1 MVNTI
6 TSELLKFKRNFGWIM
21 IILFP
26 IIIVFTV
33 GLAISPDVHNV
44 PIALK
49 GESALMNTL
58 EDALDKNQFAI
69 VHPSDLEEGFRRGN
83 VRVAVIGENLSGVLY
98 FHVHL
103 DASEQSIKQ
112 QSRYSLEA
120 TIRSVYA
127 KYILEIEF
135 IEKYG
140 GKSTFAY
147 FAPGVLAL
155 AIFMGGLF
163 GASETILSER
173 EQGTL
178 DHVITSPTSP
188 TRFIMEKI
196 FAYVITM
203 GAGSVLTAVLILF
216 LGTNI
221 PDLFTSILLIL
232 ISQLAFVS
240 LGVMVSALVPN
251 SQVIGEV
258 NAVIMFPI
266 MFFSGT
272 FFSLYMMDPL
282 IQNLSI
288 MNPLRHLNE
297 VWKTLLLKNGTFED
311 AIFPLVILI
320 IYAAIFTIIGIG
332 LMWRLTKGMQE

>member
-6 TSELLKFKRNFGWIM
+6 TTELLKFKRNLGWIM
-21 IILFP
+21 IIIFP
-26 IIIVFTV
+26 IVVVFTV

-44 PIALK
+44 PIALQ
-49 GESALMNTL
+49 GEQKLMNTL
-58 EDALDKNQFAI
+58 EDALDENQFAI
-69 VHPSDLEEGFRRGN
+69 VHPSDLEEAFRRGY
-83 VRVAVIGENLSGVLY
+83 VRVAVTGKNDSGVLH
-98 FHVHL
+98 FLVQL

-112 QSRYSLEA
+112 QSKFSLEA
-120 TIRSVYA
+120 TIRSVFFQYP
-127 KYILEIEF
+127 LEIEF
-135 IEKYG
+135 IEKFG
-140 GKSTFAY
+140 GRSTFAY

-163 GASETILSER
+163 GASETILMER

-188 TRFIMEKI
+188 TRFIIEKI

-203 GAGSVLTAVLILF
+203 GVGSALTAILILV
-216 LGTNI
+216 LGTDI
-221 PDLFTSILLIL
+221 PDPLTSIILIL

-251 SQVIGEV
+251 SQVVGEV
-258 NAVIMFPI
+258 NAVIMFPM

-282 IQNLSI
+282 IQDFSI
-288 MNPLRHLNE
+288 LNPLTHLNE
-297 VWKTLLLKNGTFED
+297 AWRTLLLKHGALND
-311 AIFPLVILI
+311 VIFPILI
-320 IYAAIFTIIGIG
+320 LLVYSIVFTIIGIS
-332 LMWRLTKGMQE
+332 LMWRLTRGMQE